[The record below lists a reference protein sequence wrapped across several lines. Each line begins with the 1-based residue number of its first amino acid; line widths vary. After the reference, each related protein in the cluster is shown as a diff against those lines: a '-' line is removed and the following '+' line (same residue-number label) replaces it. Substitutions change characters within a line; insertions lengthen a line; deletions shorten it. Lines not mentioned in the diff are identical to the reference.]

1 MSEKVLCPPKIQP
14 SILFLGHTG
23 ALGGAELALLRVARQ
38 LSATQ
43 FSYRALFFSDGPL
56 LAALRDAAVPAE
68 VLPLSESM
76 VSTSRHAAQGAGLRP
91 VVAWEATRGVWRL
104 ARWLRAQRIAL
115 VHANSLKAGVIGGL
129 AARLARCRF
138 VWHLH
143 DRLASDYLP
152 GRVAAVLRVLLRNLP
167 HFVIVN
173 SRATLET
180 IEPFPHRRCAVVYPG
195 VDVGPLSKPLAPG
208 RSHVIGLVGR
218 ISRTK
223 GQDVFLR
230 AAARVLERF
239 PGVRFQIIGGALFND
254 APFETEVRSL
264 AATLGIA
271 QAVEFTGFVR
281 DVEARMAA
289 LDMLVHAS
297 PTPEPFG
304 QVVVEG
310 MAAGKP
316 VVATRAGG
324 VTEIIIDEDSG
335 LLVPPGNA
343 DALATAICRLLADP
357 ALRVRL
363 AERGRQRAVECFG
376 IEQTARQILVV
387 HARLLGV
394 HPMPQLGAFPSSDGD
409 KIA

>member
-1 MSEKVLCPPKIQP
+1 M
-14 SILFLGHTG
+14 
-23 ALGGAELALLRVARQ
+23 
-38 LSATQ
+38 
-43 FSYRALFFSDGPL
+43 
-56 LAALRDAAVPAE
+56 PAE
-68 VLPLSESM
+68 VLPLSEKM
-76 VSTSRHAAQGAGLRP
+76 VGTSRYAAQGVGLRP
-91 VVAWEATRGVWRL
+91 AVAWDALRGVWRMS
-104 ARWLRAQRIAL
+104 RWLRTQRIEL
-115 VHANSLKAGVIGGL
+115 VHANSLKAGIIGGF
-129 AARLARCRF
+129 AARIAGCRF

-152 GRVAAVLRVLLRNLP
+152 ARVAAVLRLLLRTLP

-173 SRATLET
+173 SRATLDT
-180 IEPFPHRRCAVVYPG
+180 IQPFPAERCAVVYPG
-195 VDVGPLSKPLAPG
+195 VEVRPLSFSHALPPG
-208 RSHVIGLVGR
+208 NPELVGLVGR

-239 PGVRFQIIGGALFND
+239 PKARFQIIGGALFND
-254 APFETEVRSL
+254 APFESEVRAL
-264 AATLGIA
+264 ADALGIA
-271 QAVEFTGFVR
+271 HAVEFTGFVR
-281 DVEARMAA
+281 DVEARLAA
-289 LDMLVHAS
+289 LDVLVHAS

-324 VTEIIIDEDSG
+324 VPEIVSDEETG
-335 LLVPPGNA
+335 LLVPPG
-343 DALATAICRLLADP
+343 DVEALAAGICRLLADP
-357 ALRVRL
+357 ELRQRL

-376 IEQTARQILVV
+376 IERTAQQIMEV

-394 HPMPQLGAFPSSDGD
+394 HPMPQVGGIPNSGGD